1 MTTTDD
7 TSTQVTDAS
16 SVESTVAVTDVTAAY
31 DPATGQETA
40 YWEGVICVE
49 GTPTGDGRE
58 FAPDSLTWADLPIP
72 LRWNKEDSHGGEPH
86 TVAVNVGRID
96 NVWRKKDKIYGG
108 GVFNLDEMDGQR
120 AYQLVK
126 DGYLSGISV
135 DVDDVTEADMELVWP
150 EVGPDAIDDESH
162 FDPIAA
168 LFAAPEKVIFH
179 KGRIRAATL
188 CDIPAFVEARVSVV
202 DALTASAVVVFG
214 PVATH
219 HTATTDG
226 TWDGPEQE
234 KKLDSPMTEAVAS
247 AAYAWLDSEQ
257 LTDGQITKSACKFVH
272 HQVNAD
278 GSVGAANL
286 TACSSGIGVLNGGR
300 GGTSI
305 SDSDKRGVYEHL
317 AAHLRDA
324 GREAPDLAA
333 TVDAVTASA
342 LDLKDAPPSS
352 WFADPR
358 LSVPTPITVL
368 DDGRVY
374 GHAARWGECHIGHPD
389 VCVTPPHE
397 DSHPYF
403 MTGEVVCADGAHVSV
418 GQIVTGTRHASL
430 SASPTSAYEHY
441 DNTGYAVADISVGN
455 DQHGIWVAGAV
466 RPWADTSHVRALRAS
481 GQLSGDWRRIGG
493 KLRMVG
499 LLVVNVP
506 GFPVPRVASRVSC
519 GQQLSLVAAG
529 ARSFD
534 RGPDAETAEQ
544 HAMRRILDQ
553 VHSKI
558 RGEASD

>member
-16 SVESTVAVTDVTAAY
+16 SVESTVAEPSVTATY
-31 DPATGQETA
+31 DPATGQEMA

-324 GREAPDLAA
+324 GREAPDLVA

-403 MTGEVVCADGAHVSV
+403 MTGEVVCADGSHVSV

-430 SASPTSAYEHY
+430 SATPTNAYEHY

-466 RPWADTSHVRALRAS
+466 RPWADVSHVRALRAS